1 MLINVPS
8 SISRTDAK
16 IDQGTAILQRLW
28 GSKKS
33 NYYDFIFYKKNILR
47 IFFFHWNKCT
57 TNSTLNGWWKLW
69 KHWIAQPAKGRK
81 TQFHCKK
88 KNQSSPS
95 SSSSNFTS
103 PKCTLVLNT
112 ALQNFSVYKTTYI
125 NQGEKKDGTTKK
137 KKSTK
142 EECTFPIETNVRV
155 PSIYISLCTIVGY
168 LIIHL
173 KYQISHHSTI

>member
-1 MLINVPS
+1 MVKAVKALNS
-8 SISRTDAK
+8 SASEGQENTIP
-16 IDQGTAILQRLW
+16 LQ
-28 GSKKS
+28 
-33 NYYDFIFYKKNILR
+33 
-47 IFFFHWNKCT
+47 
-57 TNSTLNGWWKLW
+57 
-69 KHWIAQPAKGRK
+69 
-81 TQFHCKK
+81 K
-88 KNQSSPS
+88 KNQSSP

-125 NQGEKKDGTTKK
+125 NQGGKKDGTTK
-137 KKSTK
+137 TK

-168 LIIHL
+168 LIRHL